1 MKSEICYDWHSIVYH
16 VIGVHLLS
24 QSASEKHNR
33 EKSPQIFAH
42 LVYFSTNVSAMFDN
56 HTILLFWLWN
66 KQTFRMFSL
75 RDLRFLLCSFY
86 LDVLRAQRIIG
97 FFILITHNPTRSE
110 IPSQMSCSTLPDWC
124 HAFVFYGANDVIV
137 IGPRASHPIR
147 NTKHF
152 VIGMRYIVNIWELSK
167 Y

>member
-33 EKSPQIFAH
+33 EKSPQTFAH
-42 LVYFSTNVSAMFDN
+42 LVDFSTNVSAMFDN

-66 KQTFRMFSL
+66 KQTFCMFSL
-75 RDLRFLLCSFY
+75 AAAWSAFLALFILSWRTTRAKDHRLFY
-86 LDVLRAQRIIG
+86 LNYPQPIV
-97 FFILITHNPTRSE
+97 NP
-110 IPSQMSCSTLPDWC
+110 ISTLPDWC
-124 HAFVFYGANDVIV
+124 HAFVFYVANDVIV